1 MLPGNPREHFSWRD
15 VLFPRGGSRGCRGEI
30 NACVSDSDRRFC
42 HQRIVRAW
50 RHRIY
55 PHLRRLRRAQPVPWR
70 DHGAGG
76 GGRMGGGERAA
87 SRHLFGR
94 AGRRRGGAGFRADH
108 LFRGGATNPAIPAH
122 PQRRE
127 GNLRPHGHAALGH
140 HDPGI
145 DRLLLHQQRQDRA
158 ADRRGGRRYLRRAA
172 AAQRDLHRLCLLP
185 CDRAALAP
193 GESYP
198 HRQGRTRRFDESA
211 RRDAARARTRQHL
224 CRGLGDLRHPGRH
237 CRRVAR
243 HVLRGQFL
251 QRRAVDSERVLDR
264 GAGRPR
270 QRIGFA
276 DCSVRRRLSRNPHR
290 LSRLT
295 GLPDHPRPSAAG
307 RRDVCA
313 AAGPAWEAM
322 RNMGGFFKSRLF
334 FISLAIVIIAS
345 TLPLYVSGYVLGL
358 LTVAYY
364 FGVFAMS
371 WDLLFGFAGE
381 VNFGPTF
388 LIGVGAYTAGI
399 LNNQYG
405 WSVYL
410 CIVLGALASVV
421 AGVVL
426 ALPAL
431 RVRGPYF
438 GLTTLVAVL
447 MLQNFVVV
455 FADLTGGEIG
465 LTIPDVITI
474 NASANYWIALGFMT
488 ISALILYGLSQSPIG
503 LVLQASGQDPV
514 QAGALGFNIVKHKLA
529 AFIVSA
535 FFSGLS
541 GALLVFY
548 FGTASV
554 GTVVDVAVGVNV
566 IVAAVLGG
574 RRTVLGA
581 ALGAIFLIVAGEFL
595 RPTGELATFIV
606 STVALLVV
614 LFFPGGFLGAAL
626 SHEGRS

>member
-1 MLPGNPREHFSWRD
+1 MTD
-15 VLFPRGGSRGCRGEI
+15 
-30 NACVSDSDRRFC
+30 
-42 HQRIVRAW
+42 
-50 RHRIY
+50 
-55 PHLRRLRRAQPVPWR
+55 
-70 DHGAGG
+70 
-76 GGRMGGGERAA
+76 
-87 SRHLFGR
+87 
-94 AGRRRGGAGFRADH
+94 
-108 LFRGGATNPAIPAH
+108 
-122 PQRRE
+122 
-127 GNLRPHGHAALGH
+127 
-140 HDPGI
+140 
-145 DRLLLHQQRQDRA
+145 
-158 ADRRGGRRYLRRAA
+158 
-172 AAQRDLHRLCLLP
+172 
-185 CDRAALAP
+185 
-193 GESYP
+193 
-198 HRQGRTRRFDESA
+198 
-211 RRDAARARTRQHL
+211 
-224 CRGLGDLRHPGRH
+224 
-237 CRRVAR
+237 
-243 HVLRGQFL
+243 
-251 QRRAVDSERVLDR
+251 
-264 GAGRPR
+264 
-270 QRIGFA
+270 
-276 DCSVRRRLSRNPHR
+276 
-290 LSRLT
+290 
-295 GLPDHPRPSAAG
+295 
-307 RRDVCA
+307 
-313 AAGPAWEAM
+313 
-322 RNMGGFFKSRLF
+322 FFKSRLF
-334 FISLAIVIIAS
+334 VISILVVAIAA

-364 FGVFAMS
+364 FGVFAMA

-399 LNNQYG
+399 LNSQYG

-410 CIVLGALASVV
+410 CIFLGAMAAVV
-421 AGVVL
+421 AGFVL

-447 MLQNFVVV
+447 MLQNFIVV

-474 NASANYWIALGFMT
+474 SANINYWIALGFMA
-488 ISALILYGLSQSPIG
+488 ISGAILYGLSQSPIG

-514 QAGALGFNIVKHKLA
+514 QAGALGFNIVKHKLF

-606 STVALLVV
+606 SAVALLVV

-626 SHEGRS
+626 SREARS